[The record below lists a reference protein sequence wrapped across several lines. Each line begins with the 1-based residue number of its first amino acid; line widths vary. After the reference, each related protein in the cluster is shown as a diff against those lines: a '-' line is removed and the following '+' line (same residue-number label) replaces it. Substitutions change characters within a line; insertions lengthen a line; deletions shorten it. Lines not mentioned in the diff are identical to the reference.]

1 MAFFTLTDIKF
12 KPTKPTQSN
21 KKNNFEGMD
30 IKRYPEDIGTASGR
44 GHYIQFF
51 IKTQSKVQNVSD
63 TTAPLGTAASTAQ
76 AGMQLGTD
84 IKGIFNNVIAN
95 SPKLSEPLGNLETKA
110 QDFLNKHSGVKNA
123 FNIMKNTTNQAL
135 KNLSQ
140 GLRKTTRTNAAIA
153 LYMPDNLLFNYAH
166 GFNDV
171 DSREILGRNVTAGIQ
186 LTASVVDTLKKGGNI
201 SNVLSNISP
210 FFGEKISDLYAKF
223 GSQSSAAGFFNAL
236 TGTVQNPQVELL
248 YYNTKLREFSFD
260 FQFTPRSQKEAQ
272 EVLEIIRLFKYHA
285 APQILPNSSG
295 RFLIPPSEFD
305 IKFYYNGVENLN
317 IPKIGNCVL
326 QSVNINYAPNGFST
340 YELAQSPDVSYG
352 GTGMPVAIRMSLSF
366 HETEIITKDLL
377 GIPGS
382 EY

>member
-1 MAFFTLTDIKF
+1 MAFLSLTDIKF

-51 IKTQSKVQNVSD
+51 IKTQSKAQNVSD
-63 TTAPLGTAASTAQ
+63 TSAPPGTGAATVQAASQLVTDAKGLTANSVKLPAPLVNFGKKT
-76 AGMQLGTD
+76 
-84 IKGIFNNVIAN
+84 
-95 SPKLSEPLGNLETKA
+95 
-110 QDFLNKHSGVKNA
+110 QDFLNQNPNVKNA
-123 FNIMKNTTNQAL
+123 YNTVKNIGNQGL

-340 YELAQSPDVSYG
+340 YELAQLPDVSYG

>member
-51 IKTQSKVQNVSD
+51 IKTQSKAQNVSD
-63 TTAPLGTAASTAQ
+63 TSAPPGTTASTAQ
-76 AGMQLGTD
+76 AASQLVTD
-84 IKGIFNNVIAN
+84 ATDLMAN
-95 SPKLSEPLGNLETKA
+95 SVKLPAPLANFGKKT
-110 QDFLNKHSGVKNA
+110 QDFLNQNPNVKNA
-123 FNIMKNTTNQAL
+123 YNTVKNIANQGL